1 MKLGSISNNSRDG
14 CPVLVDRYLR
24 HMVPVNNVIDNWQL
38 GIENWSAVSPKL
50 EKIYEKL
57 DKGLAEGAIPYD
69 RSKLSAPFP
78 RAYQWLDGS
87 AYVTHV
93 ELLRKARGVEL
104 PANFWLD
111 PLMYQGGS
119 DHFLGPCEP
128 IKIKDINWGVD
139 FEGEL
144 AVVVDDV
151 PLGISENKAEQHIKL
166 IMLVNDISL
175 RNLIPDELN
184 KGFGFVHG
192 KPPSAFGPLA
202 ITPDTIGQ
210 SWKDGKVHLP
220 LLIKLNGKK
229 VGFANAGVDMT
240 FSFPELVAHAA
251 KTRRLRAGTIIGSG
265 TISNSD
271 QQHGYSCIAEI
282 RMIETINE
290 GAPHTPFLQ
299 YGDKITMEMLAS
311 DGQSI
316 FGSLEQTVEKCK

>member
-1 MKLGSISNNSRDG
+1 MKLGSISDNSRDG
-14 CPVLVDRYLR
+14 CPVLVDRGLR
-24 HMVPVNNVIDNWQL
+24 YMIPVNNVINNWQIA
-38 GIENWSAVSPKL
+38 IENWSEVSPKL

-57 DKGLAEGAIPYD
+57 DKGLAEGASAYD
-69 RSKLSAPFP
+69 RSKLAAPFP

-119 DHFLGPCEP
+119 DHFIGPCEP

-271 QQHGYSCIAEI
+271 QQDGYSCIAEI

-316 FGSLEQTVEKCK
+316 FGSLEQTVEKC

>member
-14 CPVLVDRYLR
+14 CPVLVDRSLR
-24 HMVPVNNVIDNWQL
+24 YMVPVKDVIDNWQRA
-38 GIENWSAVSPKL
+38 IENWSAVSPKL

-57 DKGLAEGAIPYD
+57 DKGLAEGASPYD

-93 ELLRKARGVEL
+93 DLLRKARGVEL
-104 PANFWLD
+104 PANFWVD

-119 DHFLGPCEP
+119 DHFLGPCET

-299 YGDKITMEMLAS
+299 YGDKITMEMLDS

-316 FGSLEQTVEKCK
+316 FGSLEQTVEKC

>member
-24 HMVPVNNVIDNWQL
+24 YMVPVNNVIDNWQL
-38 GIENWSAVSPKL
+38 GIENWSAVLPKL

-57 DKGLAEGAIPYD
+57 DNGLAEGAIPYD

-104 PANFWLD
+104 PANFWVD

-119 DHFLGPCEP
+119 DHFLGPCET

-316 FGSLEQTVEKCK
+316 FGSLEQTVEKC

>member
-57 DKGLAEGAIPYD
+57 DKGLAEGAIAYD

-87 AYVTHV
+87 AYVTDV

-104 PANFWLD
+104 PANFWVD

-119 DHFLGPCEP
+119 DHFLGPCET

-175 RNLIPDELN
+175 RNLIPDELS
-184 KGFGFVHG
+184 KDFGFVHG

-220 LLIKLNGKK
+220 LSIKLN
-229 VGFANAGVDMT
+229 
-240 FSFPELVAHAA
+240 
-251 KTRRLRAGTIIGSG
+251 
-265 TISNSD
+265 
-271 QQHGYSCIAEI
+271 
-282 RMIETINE
+282 
-290 GAPHTPFLQ
+290 
-299 YGDKITMEMLAS
+299 
-311 DGQSI
+311 
-316 FGSLEQTVEKCK
+316 

>member
-14 CPVLVDRYLR
+14 CPVLVDRCLR
-24 HMVPVNNVIDNWQL
+24 YMVPVKDVIDNWQL
-38 GIENWSAVSPKL
+38 AIENWSAVSPKL

-57 DKGLAEGAIPYD
+57 DKGLAKGAIPYD

-93 ELLRKARGVEL
+93 DLLRKARGVEL
-104 PANFWLD
+104 PANFWVD

-119 DHFLGPCEP
+119 DHFLGPCET

-175 RNLIPDELN
+175 RSLIPDELN

-220 LLIKLNGKK
+220 LLIKLNGKR

-282 RMIETINE
+282 RMIETTNE

-299 YGDKITMEMLAS
+299 YGDQITMEMLAS
-311 DGQSI
+311 DGQSL
-316 FGSLEQTVEKCK
+316 FGSLEQTVEKC

>member
-251 KTRRLRAGTIIGSG
+251 KTRPLRAGTIIGSG

-316 FGSLEQTVEKCK
+316 FGSLEQTVEKC